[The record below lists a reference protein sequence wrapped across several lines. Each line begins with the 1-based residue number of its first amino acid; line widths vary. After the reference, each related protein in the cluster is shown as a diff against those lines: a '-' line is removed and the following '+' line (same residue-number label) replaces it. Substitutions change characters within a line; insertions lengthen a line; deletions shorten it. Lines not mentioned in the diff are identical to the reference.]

1 MDLLMLVLLGVA
13 FVAVGQYVFACADL
27 VDSSNPGSGERP

>member
-13 FVAVGQYVFACADL
+13 FVAVGLYVFACADL
-27 VDSSNPGSGERP
+27 VDSSGPGAGEPP